1 LSYPPPSVHSN
12 ETLIRSFYDAFARL
26 DADGMVACYAD
37 DVVFTDPVFP
47 RLRGDE
53 AKAMWRMLCG
63 RARELVVTCSDVR
76 ADDSHG
82 EAQWEATYLFTQTG
96 RKVHNVVRARFEL
109 HEGRIVRHV
118 DDFDLWR
125 WTRMALGPTGLLLGW
140 SPLVQN
146 KVRGQ
151 AAASLDKFVRGS

>member
-1 LSYPPPSVHSN
+1 VHPN
-12 ETLIRSFYDAFARL
+12 ETVIRSFYDAFARR
-26 DADGMVACYAD
+26 DAESMIACYAD

-63 RARELVVTCSDVR
+63 RARDLAITCGEAR

-82 EAQWEATYLFTQTG
+82 EARWEARYLFTQTG
-96 RKVHNVVRARFEL
+96 RRVHNVVHARFEL
-109 HEGRIVRHV
+109 REGRIVRHV

-140 SPLVQN
+140 SPMVRKRVQD
-146 KVRGQ
+146 Q
-151 AAASLDKFVRGS
+151 AAASLEAFVRASP